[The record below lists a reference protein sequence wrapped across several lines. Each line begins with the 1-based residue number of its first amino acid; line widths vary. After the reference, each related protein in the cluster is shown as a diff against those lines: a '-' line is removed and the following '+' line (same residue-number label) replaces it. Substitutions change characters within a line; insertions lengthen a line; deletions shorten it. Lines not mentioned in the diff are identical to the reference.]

1 MFIMVTSFPK
11 EPLLSPIS
19 GMYAASNSF
28 HGIIHRQ
35 TRAITHDP
43 EIYPDPDVFDPNR
56 YLGEQPQMDPFKFV
70 FGFGRRGCP
79 GKVPTSSLLL
89 ST

>member
-1 MFIMVTSFPK
+1 
-11 EPLLSPIS
+11 
-19 GMYAASNSF
+19 MYAASNSF
-28 HGIIHRQ
+28 HGIFHRQ